1 MRAKHALYAV
11 ISFHRSGNGLTTGST
26 LVQDGALFEL
36 AKRGIQFD
44 VYGEPVVMEVD
55 TALHF
60 TAPVQFREVNTA
72 FYIEDVLG
80 FA

>member
-1 MRAKHALYAV
+1 ML
-11 ISFHRSGNGLTTGST
+11 ISFDPSGNGLTAGST
-26 LVQDGALFEL
+26 PVQDGALFEL

-44 VYGEPVVMEVD
+44 VCGEPAFMELD

-72 FYIEDVLG
+72 FYVEDVLG